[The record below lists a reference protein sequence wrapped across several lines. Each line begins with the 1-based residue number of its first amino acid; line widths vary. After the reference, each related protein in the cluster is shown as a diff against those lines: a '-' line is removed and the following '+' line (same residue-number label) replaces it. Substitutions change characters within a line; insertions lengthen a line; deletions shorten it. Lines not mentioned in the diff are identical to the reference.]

1 MQKQHQHCNSDQ
13 GHGFG
18 MHVTIMYS
26 IRFVDSH
33 NFMVLERPFLTLEIS
48 AEYWLKLSNEHAQVR
63 RMRSKIF
70 VLNFAINMKTA

>member
-1 MQKQHQHCNSDQ
+1 MQKQHQHCKSDQ

-33 NFMVLERPFLTLEIS
+33 NFMVLERLFLTLEIS

-63 RMRSKIF
+63 RMRS
-70 VLNFAINMKTA
+70 NMYCFSCSILPST